1 MSKLTFFSLWSRR
14 RRLVGTGLAV
24 VIGVAF
30 LTGTL
35 VLGDTLSANFDRL
48 FSQVSAGTSVVVRN
62 SSSIASQR
70 TLDDD
75 RGVLS
80 DSLVPKIRAVDG
92 VAAADGE
99 VSGYG
104 SLLGRDGSPIG
115 GNGPPRLAGSWVP
128 DPHLNPYRLV
138 EGRAP
143 RADDEVVVNRGAA
156 MAGDLKLGDRTTV
169 LTPQPVPVKIV
180 GIATFGDADGFG
192 QATFTG
198 FTLPTAQR
206 EIIRRPRAVSTIVV
220 RAKPGVS
227 DDALRD
233 RIRIVLPHGVEAI
246 TGHQLTQERINDISS
261 SFLDLLRTFLVV
273 FAGIALIVATLS
285 INNTFT
291 ITVAQR
297 TRELALLRA
306 LGASRRQVRWS
317 VAVEALSIGA
327 VAAAIGVA
335 AGLGVAGLLKGMFDT
350 FGFALPA
357 GGLAVHPSALLIG
370 FAAGVVA
377 TFVAAQLPARRA
389 SAVAPLAALQQASA
403 EAREF
408 GRRRVLAGVGL
419 LAAGAAGAA
428 YAMVTGALAAAG
440 IGALALVIGALLVAP
455 LLVGPA
461 AGGIGGLLRRLRGA
475 PGLLAEQNA
484 RRNPRRSAATATALV
499 VGVAVVSLF
508 TLFTASLSA
517 TLDDQVRS
525 GMTADLIVS
534 APSFGGGRLS
544 PRLVDQLG
552 ALPQVHTAV
561 GLGGGPV
568 KVDGK
573 TTTVVATEP
582 ESLGAVMRVDV
593 TTGSLQRLGD
603 GAIAVSRHQADDEHW
618 QVGTP
623 VTLTFAGGRR
633 VPVTVGAVYADS
645 DLLSDIVVP
654 SALWDS
660 QTLQPTESAVLI
672 KTTPGTSAAAA
683 RHAIEPLA
691 DRNSGDVQ
699 SLSQYA
705 SASTGPLDT
714 LLNIVYVMLA
724 LAILIALLGIAN
736 TLSLA
741 VYERRAE
748 LGLLRAV
755 GETRRQVRS
764 MLRLESLILAT
775 FGTALGL
782 VVGGLL
788 GWVMFTTV
796 SGDGVFT
803 IPATQLVVIAVLGS
817 AAGVLAALRP
827 ARRAAR
833 LPVLDSIAST

>member
-62 SSSIASQR
+62 SSAIASQR

-75 RGVLS
+75 RGVL
-80 DSLVPKIRAVDG
+80 DASLVPKIRAVDG
-92 VAAADGE
+92 VADAAGE

-104 SLLGRDGSPIG
+104 SLLGHDGSPVG
-115 GNGPPRLAGSWVP
+115 GNGPPRLAGSWVA
-128 DPHLNPYRLV
+128 DPQLNPYRLV
-138 EGRAP
+138 AGHAP
-143 RADDEVVVNRGAA
+143 RSADEVVVNRGAA
-156 MAGDLKLGDRTTV
+156 KAGDLQLGDRTTV

-198 FTLPTAQR
+198 FTLSAAQR
-206 EIIRRPRAVSTIVV
+206 EIIRRPGAVSTIVV
-220 RAKPGVS
+220 RAQSGVS
-227 DDALRD
+227 DDVLRD
-233 RIRIVLPHGVEAI
+233 RIRSVLPHGVEAI
-246 TGHQLTQERINDISS
+246 TGHQLTQERIDDISS
-261 SFLDLLRTFLVV
+261 TFLDLLRTFLVV

-306 LGASRRQVRWS
+306 LGASRRQVRGS

-327 VAAAIGVA
+327 AAAAIGVA
-335 AGLGVAGLLKGMFDT
+335 AGLGVAGLLKGMFDA

-357 GGLAVHPSALLIG
+357 GGLAVHPSALAIG

-389 SAVAPLAALQQASA
+389 SAVAPLAALQRASA

-408 GRRRVLAGVGL
+408 GRRRVLSGVGL
-419 LAAGAAGAA
+419 LGAGAAGAT
-428 YAMVTGALAAAG
+428 YAMVTGGLAAAG
-440 IGALALVIGALLVAP
+440 LGGFALVVGALLVAP
-455 LLVGPA
+455 ILIAPA
-461 AGGIGGLLRRLRGA
+461 ARTVGGLLRRLRGA

-525 GMTADLIVS
+525 GMTADLVVS

-552 ALPQVHTAV
+552 ALPQVRTAV

-582 ESLGAVMRVDV
+582 GALGAVMRVDV
-593 TTGSLQRLGD
+593 EEGSLQRLGNR
-603 GAIAVSRHQADDEHW
+603 AIAVSRHQADDEHW
-618 QVGTP
+618 RLGTP
-623 VTLTFAGGRR
+623 VSLTFAGGRQ
-633 VPVTVGAVYADS
+633 VAVTVGAVYADS

-672 KTTPGTSAAAA
+672 NTAPGQSTAAA
-683 RHAIEPLA
+683 RRAIAPLA
-691 DRNSGDVQ
+691 DRNSGDLQ

-755 GETRRQVRS
+755 GEARRQVRS

-782 VVGGLL
+782 VVGGAL

-796 SGDGVFT
+796 SGDGVFAV
-803 IPATQLVVIAVLGS
+803 PATQLVVIGVLGS

>member
-1 MSKLTFFSLWSRR
+1 VLTLSLRALWSRR
-14 RRLVGTGLAV
+14 RRLLGTGLAV

-48 FSQVSAGTSVVVRN
+48 FSEVSSGTSVVVRN

-80 DSLVPKIRAVDG
+80 ESLVAKIGAVRG
-92 VAAADGE
+92 VAAADGQ

-104 SLLGRDGSPIG
+104 SLLGRDGKPIG

-128 DPHLNPYRLV
+128 DPELNPYRLV

-143 RADDEVVVNRGAA
+143 HASGEVVVNRGAA
-156 MAGDLKLGDRTTV
+156 KAGDLKLGGRATV
-169 LTPQPVPVKIV
+169 LTPQPIPVKIV

-198 FTLPTAQR
+198 FTLPAAQR
-206 EIIRRPRAVSTIVV
+206 EITRRPGEVSTIVV
-220 RAKPGVS
+220 RAQPGVS
-227 DDALRD
+227 DTALRD
-233 RIRIVLPHGVEAI
+233 HIRAVLPSGVEAI
-246 TGHQLTQERINDISS
+246 TGHQLTQERIDDISS
-261 SFLDLLRTFLVV
+261 TFLDLLRTFLVV

-306 LGASRRQVRWS
+306 VGASRRQVRSS
-317 VAVEALSIGA
+317 VAIEALVVGA
-327 VAAAIGVA
+327 VAAAAGTV
-335 AGLGVAGLLKGMFDT
+335 AGLGVAGLLKGMFDS

-357 GGLAVHPSALLIG
+357 GGLAVHPSALAIG

-389 SAVAPLAALQQASA
+389 SAVAPLAALQLAGA
-403 EAREF
+403 EATGF
-408 GRRRVLAGVGL
+408 GRRRVLAGAGVL
-419 LAAGAAGAA
+419 VAGAAAA
-428 YAMVTGALAAAG
+428 GYGSATGALPAAG
-440 IGALALVIGALLVAP
+440 IGGLALVVGALLMAP
-455 LLVGPA
+455 LLLSPA
-461 AGGIGGLLRRLRGA
+461 ARGVGGVLRKLRGA
-475 PGLLAEQNA
+475 SGLLAEQNA

-525 GMTADLIVS
+525 GLTADLVVS

-544 PRLVDQLG
+544 PALVGQLR
-552 ALPQVHTAV
+552 ALPEVTTAV

-573 TTTVVATEP
+573 TTTVVATDP
-582 ESLGAVMRVDV
+582 HALGAVMHVDAIR
-593 TTGSLQRLGD
+593 GSLQQLGPRE
-603 GAIAVSRHQADDEHW
+603 IAVSRRQADDEHW
-618 QVGTP
+618 RLGTP
-623 VTLTFAGGRR
+623 VTMAFAGGRQVR
-633 VPVTVGAVYADS
+633 VTVGAVFANS
-645 DLLSDIVVP
+645 DLLEGIVVP
-654 SALWDS
+654 SAQWDAN
-660 QTLQPTESAVLI
+660 TLQPTESAVLMN
-672 KTTPGTSAAAA
+672 TTPGTSLTAA
-683 RHAIEPLA
+683 RRAVQPLA

-699 SLSQYA
+699 TVSEYA
-705 SASTGPLDT
+705 NASTGPLDT

-741 VYERRAE
+741 VYERRTE

-764 MLRLESLILAT
+764 MLRLESVILAT

-782 VVGGLL
+782 AVGGVL

-803 IPATQLVVIAVLGS
+803 IPAVTLVIIAVLGS

-833 LPVLDSIAST
+833 LPILDSIATT